1 MQWTDWCKRL
11 VEVLELERTPVA
23 VTYTD
28 NPPEDASTR
37 PYRVCGALQAAAA
50 GTVIDL
56 TGENS
61 ACPGGSTYLG
71 LRAMPPAHA
80 KALREFLI
88 DGEKLFSCP
97 AAINR
102 ARTLSKAK
110 PPFGIAEHAVFAPL
124 DKAPLPPDVTVFI
137 CNAWQA
143 ARLINLAY
151 YLDGRPMECDPTG
164 AMCAAAIAYPLVTGN
179 VNVTFGDVTAR
190 RMQRYGENE
199 LFVSMPLTALE
210 QTVASI
216 DRCSAG
222 TAETSI
228 PEAMRR
234 AMAESGEEM
243 PEF

>member
-1 MQWTDWCKRL
+1 MHWTNSCKRL
-11 VEVLELERTPVA
+11 VDVLELAHTPVA

-28 NPPEDASTR
+28 NPPADASTDA
-37 PYRVCGALQAAAA
+37 YRVCGALQAAAA

-56 TGENS
+56 TGDNS

-71 LRAMPPAHA
+71 LRAMPPEHA

-102 ARTLSKAK
+102 ARALSKAT
-110 PPFGIAEHAVFAPL
+110 PPFGIAEHVVFAPL

-137 CNAWQA
+137 CNPWQA

-151 YLDGRPMECDPTG
+151 YLDGKPMECDPTG
-164 AMCAAAIAYPLVTGN
+164 ALCGAAITYSLVTGN

-190 RMQRYGENE
+190 RMQRYAENE
-199 LFVSMPLTALE
+199 LFVSMPLAALE
-210 QTVASI
+210 ATVASI

-222 TAETSI
+222 TAETHI
-228 PEAMRR
+228 PAAMRR
-234 AMAESGEEM
+234 AMAESGGEM
-243 PEF
+243 PEL

>member
-1 MQWTDWCKRL
+1 MRWSDSCKRL
-11 VEVLELERTPVA
+11 VDVLELAHTPVA
-23 VTYTD
+23 VTYAD
-28 NPPEDASTR
+28 EPPEDASR
-37 PYRVCGALQAAAA
+37 QPYRVCGALQASAA

-56 TGENS
+56 TGGNS
-61 ACPGGSTYLG
+61 TCPGGSTYLG
-71 LRAMPPAHA
+71 LQAMPPEHA
-80 KALREFLI
+80 RPLREFLI

-102 ARTLSKAK
+102 ARALSKAK

-151 YLDGRPMECDPTG
+151 YTDGRPMECDPTG
-164 AMCAAAIAYPLVTGN
+164 ALCSAAITYPLVTGK

-199 LFVSMPLTALE
+199 LFVSMPLPALE
-210 QTVASI
+210 QTVASV

-222 TAETSI
+222 TAETHI

-234 AMAESGEEM
+234 AMAESGEEI
-243 PEF
+243 PEL